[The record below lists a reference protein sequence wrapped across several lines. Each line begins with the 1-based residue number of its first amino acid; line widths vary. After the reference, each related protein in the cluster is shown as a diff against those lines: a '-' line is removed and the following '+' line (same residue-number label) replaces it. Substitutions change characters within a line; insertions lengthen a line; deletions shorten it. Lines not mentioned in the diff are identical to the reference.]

1 MILSAFSLTAHS
13 FFVLMFSS
21 CCLQRDGSEPSFSYT
36 HSDPPLSPIS
46 LISWEERDDVYP
58 TIHVEIPQFD
68 SERRTPETPLLKSDC
83 GTMLAN
89 SQLEHISYKPQ
100 IALLA
105 SQGEE
110 VKETE
115 EEQRDIS
122 MSMEEDRCSTV
133 FGGLLGGLLSSVEVD
148 FSDSPLRPTLS
159 SVGGLSWS
167 KTSPA
172 LNRGVLPGRRR
183 VENDTE
189 AASLSLRVQQ
199 GEITTPDM
207 SGACTSQYTIGTTL
221 PYGYFPQV
229 AADSSTTVC
238 NTHEQQ

>member
-1 MILSAFSLTAHS
+1 MMTNTPAIYLFVTIKSNPPL
-13 FFVLMFSS
+13 FFS
-21 CCLQRDGSEPSFSYT
+21 CCLQQDGSEPSFSCT

-58 TIHVEIPQFD
+58 TIHVEISQFD
-68 SERRTPETPLLKSDC
+68 LGRPTVETPLLKSDC
-83 GTMLAN
+83 GTMLAD
-89 SQLEHISYKPQ
+89 SQLEPVSYKPQ
-100 IALLA
+100 IALLT

-122 MSMEEDRCSTV
+122 MSVEEDRCSGV

-148 FSDSPLRPTLS
+148 FSDSRLGLTLS

-167 KTSPA
+167 KTSPV
-172 LNRGVLPGRRR
+172 LNRGVLPSRRR
-183 VENDTE
+183 VENDVE
-189 AASLSLRVQQ
+189 ADSPSLRLLQ
-199 GEITTPDM
+199 GDITPDM
-207 SGACTSQYTIGTTL
+207 SGTCTSQYTVETTL

-238 NTHEQQ
+238 NTPE